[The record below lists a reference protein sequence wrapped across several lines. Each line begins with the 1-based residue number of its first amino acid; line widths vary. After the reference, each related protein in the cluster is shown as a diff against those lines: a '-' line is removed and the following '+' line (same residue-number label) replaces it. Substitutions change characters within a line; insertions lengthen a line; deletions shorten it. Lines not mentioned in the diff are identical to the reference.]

1 MRKIVL
7 PLLMLAFLAIPNFA
21 TAKHAEKLHA
31 KMSEH
36 GHKKRMKKA
45 AKESKPKHQLMHHKK

>member
-7 PLLMLAFLAIPNFA
+7 PFLLLSFLAIPNFV

-45 AKESKPKHQLMHHKK
+45 MKESKPKHSLHHKK